1 MHTSLQWC
9 ACVCVYVRACAY
21 VCVCVHVCVCSRVE
35 CSTHLQIGH
44 DLQLLGED
52 LIAVGTHI
60 SDTHFCQ
67 FRTCTTQ
74 HLLHANL
81 RGFVDPRQILL
92 IIVVLQRTTE
102 SDSDMQP
109 LTGRMSRE

>member
-1 MHTSLQWC
+1 M
-9 ACVCVYVRACAY
+9 CVRVRT
-21 VCVCVHVCVCSRVE
+21 CVCVHVCVCSRVE

-44 DLQLLGED
+44 DLQLLGEE

-81 RGFVDPRQILL
+81 RRFVDPRQILL

-109 LTGRMSRE
+109 LTGRMSKE